1 MGDSGLVGE
10 TTTEKTGARLTTARE
25 PTRRASVSSSS
36 SSQASKR
43 RRSSRGEAM
52 ADRFFPNDFPD
63 FVAEAGPDGEGGRPA
78 AGLRGLLSL
87 PYPRLSDRF
96 LRAALRLK
104 DKVVE
109 ETWVKAGRQVTD
121 YTLYTGALGTAH
133 LLFKSFQVTGDRRDL
148 TLAAN
153 IVRACE
159 AASRGLPFLTFIC
172 GRAGVC
178 ALGAVI
184 AKHCDDQ
191 LMVTQY
197 LSSFDEI
204 TITENVPNELLYG
217 RAGYL
222 WACLFLNKHLSEKTI
237 PLDHINSV
245 AKDIIKEGRKLSSK
259 GSSPL
264 MYEWHGKKYWGAA
277 HGLAGIMHVLMHT
290 ELRPD
295 EQDDVKNTLRY
306 MIKNRFPSGNYPS
319 SEGNESDRLV
329 HWCHGAPG
337 VALTLAKAYEVFH
350 DDHFKQSAAEAAE
363 VVWNRG
369 LLKRVG
375 ICHGISG
382 NTYVFLSLYRLT
394 GNIEYLYRAKAFAC
408 FLLEKADQLIAEGTM
423 HGGDRPF
430 SLFEGK
436 AGMAYLLLDMVD
448 PSGSGFPAYELRET
462 TCNTRGLSCESQ

>member
-1 MGDSGLVGE
+1 MFHALL
-10 TTTEKTGARLTTARE
+10 GARDRRAASAGASSGRE
-25 PTRRASVSSSS
+25 PSSSS
-36 SSQASKR
+36 HASKR
-43 RRSSRGEAM
+43 RRGLRGESM
-52 ADRFFPNDFPD
+52 ADRFIPNDFPD
-63 FVAEAGPDGEGGRPA
+63 FVAEAEASDGEGHRP

-87 PYPRLSDRF
+87 PYTRLSDHF
-96 LRAALRLK
+96 VRAARRLK

-109 ETWVKAGRQVTD
+109 ETWVKAGRKVTD
-121 YTLYTGALGTAH
+121 YTLYTGSLGTAL
-133 LLFKSFQVTGDRRDL
+133 LLFKSFQVTGDRGDL
-148 TLAAN
+148 ALAAD
-153 IVRACE
+153 IVRACDD
-159 AASRGLPFLTFIC
+159 ASRGLPFLTFIC

-191 LMVTQY
+191 LRVTQY

-204 TITENVPNELLYG
+204 TITEKVPNELLYG

-237 PLDHINSV
+237 PLEHINSV
-245 AKDIIKEGRKLSSK
+245 AKDIINEGRGLASK

-290 ELRPD
+290 ELKPD

-306 MIKNRFPSGNYPS
+306 MIKNKFPSGNYPS
-319 SEGNESDRLV
+319 SEGNESDHLV

-350 DDHFKQSAAEAAE
+350 DDYFKQSAAEAAE

-375 ICHGISG
+375 ICHGVSG
-382 NTYVFLSLYRLT
+382 NAYAFLSLYRLT
-394 GNIEYLYRAKAFAC
+394 GNVEHLYRAKAFAC
-408 FLLEKADQLIAEGTM
+408 FLLEKADQLIAEGAM

-436 AGMAYLLLDMVD
+436 AGMSYLLLDMVD
-448 PSGSGFPAYELRET
+448 PSESRFPAYEL
-462 TCNTRGLSCESQ
+462 